1 VRSINHT
8 APDSPED
15 EPTRATRP
23 DHGTVGVFQ
32 APQPVPAR
40 GTRPAARPPDNLD
53 IDSPFL
59 DLFGSE
65 DESSPAEGA
74 AALPGAFTQPAREPY
89 RTDRRPYQPPAVPV
103 PDVSTPDDPFPGP
116 VTSAPSISTPAPS
129 GPVPSGTATS
139 ATAPSAPVPSGTGAS
154 GTGASG
160 TGASGTGGNGTGG
173 NGTGGNGPDVSA
185 RAGAASDEV
194 FDEDEDDLLAV
205 LASTTPL
212 PNPLRSTP
220 LHRTTPPSSRPP
232 HVASPAERDVPGVV
246 PLSGRPVVSD
256 SSPSGDL
263 SSGAAGVRGGQRT
276 TTGGW
281 PVVPSAAAPPLA
293 DAPNQHRTPT
303 AAPTPAPA
311 ARPVPDDRD
320 TDQHAQPSAQPS
332 APPQAHPATSRA
344 RTTPDDQPSATN
356 HTLPAHPRPTD
367 PELTHPVAAEPAFT
381 RQPTAHPTAAQPVS
395 AQPVSAQP
403 VSAQPMSVQPVSAQP
418 GSAEPMSPQTV
429 WAHPVSAQ
437 PTSAPPVQEQSAAAQ
452 PVSGQT
458 RRGANDV
465 PDATAG
471 SGPGRDQ
478 ERPSQGYGVHVP
490 GYGGYGQGNESAQ
503 TVSAQP
509 LIVPPLQA
517 PPPEGHLPQVAAGPA
532 APLPLPA
539 PGPTPAAPNQGHGA
553 PDPAVPYPVPA
564 PPAQADLD
572 DAFLGDL
579 DLGWPDTDEDEPQG
593 SAVRQRSG
601 RSDVAPTS
609 FAVKGDEKA
618 PGQGSGVLE
627 RAAGVPL
634 QEQDHDDEKA
644 LATREDTRP
653 ARRRSAQP
661 ARRRRGEAG
670 EPENLPAVRKELKP
684 PGFKPHKLRFT
695 DRDPS
700 VELEITEIAGHL
712 TFTPGTV
719 TAWYALPE
727 VRWAFRPDAER
738 EALLSAISEQ
748 YAGLAGFR
756 LHLRRTTRPFPADEW
771 ARTIDKH
778 TARPLPDVVGGTSW
792 SDHLVA
798 AQRHLLAVNHAE
810 GQTYLGVTFARRSI
824 GDTFAERVMRLF
836 GKGTSDSERRK
847 LGRTVEQFDEVLN
860 AFGMRGRRVTPQ
872 ELEWLLFRSVAL
884 CMAPPGPLSPVSNGQ
899 WERGDLLALTEQVER
914 YRSPYGSTVK
924 LVNRMTGEERHVA
937 VLTVGRMEPLEIPE
951 RHEPWMHF
959 HERLPWP
966 MELSSR
972 VDILGSTHS
981 FKNLEHRLRMIR
993 SQQLDYAEHGIDAPP
1008 ELERLAKRALVIGD
1022 EMTTGLPVESARA
1035 HGWHRL
1041 AVGGRTRE
1049 ECLERA
1055 RRLIQLYA
1063 RELRISLQ
1071 HAKNQDQLA
1080 REFIPGEPI
1089 ANTGYVRR
1097 MPVKLLAA
1105 ALPQA
1110 ASTVGD
1116 RRGDLIGRTAGTCR
1130 RPVFLD
1136 LHFPMEVRERSGLSV
1151 FVAEP
1156 GGGKSTLMGALGYLN
1171 ARRGVQVTLL
1181 DPSGPLAR
1189 LCQMPELRPHS
1200 RVLNLTGSEQGTL
1213 APYSLIPT
1221 PVRSEFAT
1229 GPTGDREYEIAV
1241 SNSRAERRM
1250 LVQDICS
1257 MLIPAQVAREASTA
1271 TLLRHAVR
1279 GVPAEETSTL
1289 DDVVTF
1295 LQGLDSDGQELA
1307 NLLLDTAEM
1316 PLALLFFGRPPS
1328 HLLSADSALTVITMA
1343 GLRLPDMKI
1352 EREYWSAEESL
1363 ALPMLHT
1370 AHRLA
1375 VRRCYGGSMSA
1386 RKMVGLDEAHF
1397 MEGWRSGRS
1406 FLVRLARDSRKWNL
1420 AALVASQN
1428 PKDILGLDVQNLV
1441 STVFVGRIAEDQEI
1455 ASEALRL
1462 LRVPV
1467 NDGYE
1472 ATLASLS
1479 QADTSSSTRLG
1490 FREFVMRDVDG
1501 RVQKV
1506 RVDVSYVDGLLEHLD
1521 TTPGAPLPS
1530 AAALPAAAAA
1540 IPLPSSG
1547 REG

>member
-1 VRSINHT
+1 MTATPPPGHSRAESSLPGRQSNAVRSDNHS
-8 APDSPED
+8 PDESPD
-15 EPTRATRP
+15 QVPGP
-23 DHGTVGVFQ
+23 GHGAVAVFQ
-32 APQPVPAR
+32 APQPV
-40 GTRPAARPPDNLD
+40 RPRTNGAPPVDPMD

-59 DLFGSE
+59 DLFGGTPAQPTAPAAEPEPPADDPDVDFDFGFDFDSA
-65 DESSPAEGA
+65 DASGQTSGAPATPTSPASPPIGPKTAPAPAESSPESAGTTAAANGAVSALSGPGVGAPGA
-74 AALPGAFTQPAREPY
+74 APSPEAGAPPFTEPAAGING
-89 RTDRRPYQPPAVPV
+89 Q
-103 PDVSTPDDPFPGP
+103 
-116 VTSAPSISTPAPS
+116 PS
-129 GPVPSGTATS
+129 GPNGQLPGRNGQ
-139 ATAPSAPVPSGTGAS
+139 PSAVGGDPAIALPS
-154 GTGASG
+154 
-160 TGASGTGGNGTGG
+160 
-173 NGTGGNGPDVSA
+173 
-185 RAGAASDEV
+185 
-194 FDEDEDDLLAV
+194 
-205 LASTTPL
+205 
-212 PNPLRSTP
+212 
-220 LHRTTPPSSRPP
+220 
-232 HVASPAERDVPGVV
+232 
-246 PLSGRPVVSD
+246 
-256 SSPSGDL
+256 
-263 SSGAAGVRGGQRT
+263 
-276 TTGGW
+276 
-281 PVVPSAAAPPLA
+281 VPSANGAGPG
-293 DAPNQHRTPT
+293 T
-303 AAPTPAPA
+303 APA
-311 ARPVPDDRD
+311 AAPVSPFMRAPAGPQADFYDEREAPESDFEDWPDDVHPGV
-320 TDQHAQPSAQPS
+320 TPVT
-332 APPQAHPATSRA
+332 APQTVQS
-344 RTTPDDQPSATN
+344 
-356 HTLPAHPRPTD
+356 LPLWQTAVGPGVT
-367 PELTHPVAAEPAFT
+367 PVAAVEAYHPGAPAE
-381 RQPTAHPTAAQPVS
+381 A
-395 AQPVSAQP
+395 
-403 VSAQPMSVQPVSAQP
+403 
-418 GSAEPMSPQTV
+418 
-429 WAHPVSAQ
+429 
-437 PTSAPPVQEQSAAAQ
+437 
-452 PVSGQT
+452 
-458 RRGANDV
+458 
-465 PDATAG
+465 DART
-471 SGPGRDQ
+471 D
-478 ERPSQGYGVHVP
+478 
-490 GYGGYGQGNESAQ
+490 
-503 TVSAQP
+503 
-509 LIVPPLQA
+509 
-517 PPPEGHLPQVAAGPA
+517 
-532 APLPLPA
+532 LPA
-539 PGPTPAAPNQGHGA
+539 PMP
-553 PDPAVPYPVPA
+553 
-564 PPAQADLD
+564 
-572 DAFLGDL
+572 
-579 DLGWPDTDEDEPQG
+579 
-593 SAVRQRSG
+593 
-601 RSDVAPTS
+601 
-609 FAVKGDEKA
+609 EKA
-618 PGQGSGVLE
+618 P
-627 RAAGVPL
+627 A
-634 QEQDHDDEKA
+634 K
-644 LATREDTRP
+644 
-653 ARRRSAQP
+653 
-661 ARRRRGEAG
+661 RRGRRK
-670 EPENLPAVRKELKP
+670 EPANLPAVRPKKNEVKAAPLR
-684 PGFKPHKLRFT
+684 PHKLKFS

-700 VELEITEIAGHL
+700 IELEISEIAGHL
-712 TFTPGTV
+712 TFTQSTV
-719 TAWYALPE
+719 TAWYSLPE

-756 LHLRRTTRPFPADEW
+756 LHLRRTNRPFPADEW
-771 ARTIDKH
+771 ARTVDSH
-778 TARPLPDVVGGTSW
+778 TAKPLPDVAGATSW
-792 SDHLVA
+792 SDHLVS
-798 AQRHLLAVNHAE
+798 AQRHLLSVNHAE
-810 GQTYLGVTFARRSI
+810 GQTYLGVTFARRSL
-824 GDTFAERVMRLF
+824 GDTFSERILRMF
-836 GKGTSDSERRK
+836 GKGTSDGERRK

-884 CMAPPGPLSPVSNGQ
+884 CMSPPGPLSPISNGH

-914 YRSPYGSTVK
+914 YRTPYGSTVK

-937 VLTVGRMEPLEIPE
+937 VLSVGRMEPLEIPE
-951 RHEPWMHF
+951 KHEPWMHF

-972 VDILGSTHS
+972 IDILGSNSS

-1035 HGWHRL
+1035 HGWHRI

-1055 RRLIQLYA
+1055 RRLIQLYS

-1071 HAKNQDQLA
+1071 HPKNQDQLA

-1116 RRGDLIGRTAGTCR
+1116 RRGDLIGRTSGTCR

-1136 LHFPMEVRERSGLSV
+1136 LHFPMEVRERSGLGV
-1151 FVAEP
+1151 LVAEP

-1189 LCQMPELRPHS
+1189 LCAMPELKPYS

-1213 APYSLIPT
+1213 APYALIPT
-1221 PVRSEFAT
+1221 PVRSEFPA
-1229 GPTGDREYEIAV
+1229 GPGGDREYEIAV
-1241 SNSRAERRM
+1241 SNARAERRM

-1257 MLIPAQVAREASTA
+1257 MLVPPQVAKEASTA

-1279 GVPAEETSTL
+1279 QVPAEETSTL
-1289 DDVVTF
+1289 DDVIAC
-1295 LQGLDSDGQELA
+1295 LQGLDDDGKELA

-1316 PLALLFFGRPPS
+1316 PLALLFFGRPPA

-1375 VRRCYGGSMSA
+1375 VRRCYGGSMAS

-1420 AALVASQN
+1420 AAFVASQN
-1428 PKDILGLDVQNLV
+1428 PRDILGLDVQNLV

-1467 NDGYE
+1467 HDGYE

-1506 RVDVSYVDGLLEHLD
+1506 RVDVSYVDGLLDYLD
-1521 TTPGAPLPS
+1521 TTP
-1530 AAALPAAAAA
+1530 AAAKATPTA
-1540 IPLPSSG
+1540 IPSLSDL
-1547 REG
+1547 EV